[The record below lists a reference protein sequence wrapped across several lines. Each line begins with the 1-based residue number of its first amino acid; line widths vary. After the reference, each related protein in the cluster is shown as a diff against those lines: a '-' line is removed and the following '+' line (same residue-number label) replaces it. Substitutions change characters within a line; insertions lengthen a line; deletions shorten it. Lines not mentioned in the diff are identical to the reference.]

1 MNRINFLKNMS
12 LLSFSSFTL
21 NLGALQKFSESLDS
35 TEKMPVLFVGHG
47 NPMNAIEENEFV
59 KGFRDIAAGIP
70 KPEAI
75 LCISAHW
82 QTFGTQITA
91 MKNPETIHDFG
102 GFPEELYKVQYPAPG
117 SPENAEYISRS
128 VKKYDIR
135 QVMDWGLDHGTWTV
149 LKHFYP
155 KADIPVLQLSLDYRK
170 DPQSH
175 YDLGS
180 QLNFLRSKGFLI
192 MGSGNIVHNL
202 GMVAWDK
209 LEKPGFGYDWA
220 LEADSQIKDA
230 IKKMDHKKLIDF
242 KDQGKSWDLA
252 IPTSEHFLP
261 LLYVLSN
268 IRKEEKIEFFNEKAV
283 AGSLTMSSVKIG

>member
-1 MNRINFLKNMS
+1 MS
-12 LLSFSSFTL
+12 LLSFSSFTM
-21 NLGALQKFSESLDS
+21 NLAALQKFSESLDS

-59 KGFRDIAAGIP
+59 KGFRDIATGIP

-117 SPENAEYISRS
+117 SPENADYISRS

-155 KADIPVLQLSLDYRK
+155 EADIPVLQLSLDYRK

-209 LEKPGFGYDWA
+209 LEKPGFGFDWA

-242 KDQGKSWDLA
+242 KNQGKSWDLA